1 MLKQRQVA
9 AFKKHSKIIDLN
21 KYVIS
26 KRKKRHF
33 FISNTLKGQ
42 CLDDGHCVGKPIFRI
57 ERPRVPKDLDDNKF
71 PFHPSSGSLLN
82 SWTISKTCDIWLRE
96 M

>member
-1 MLKQRQVA
+1 MINYDQYFSVMLKQRQVA
-9 AFKKHSKIIDLN
+9 AFKKHSKEIDLN

-42 CLDDGHCVGKPIFRI
+42 CLDDSHCVGKLIFRI
-57 ERPRVPKDLDDNKF
+57 ERPRSAQRF
-71 PFHPSSGSLLN
+71 
-82 SWTISKTCDIWLRE
+82 R
-96 M
+96 